1 MKKKIAIIGGGVA
14 GLSTGIYGQRAG
26 YETIIYEKNAVPG
39 GSLSGW
45 YRNGFAID
53 NCLHWLTG
61 TAEGTPTNL
70 LWKELGVL
78 NEESKILER
87 PYLISSETDGVRVTL
102 WRDVE
107 RTRKE
112 MLEISPEDATEIN
125 LFIDCVNVANDITAN
140 LSHIMK
146 IAKTVSEAE
155 TVLSHFDFARRTVLF
170 MGLDIEHWAL
180 KFKSKAIQNLLLDF
194 SAKEYES
201 YWLIVVYSFFA
212 SGNADILEGGSIKI
226 ADSLVNTYLEEG
238 GRIETNMPVK
248 QISIKKRRLPKIEK
262 KAKIKTKYAEKIIFA
277 NDEEAEADYIVC
289 ACDIKYVFSKLIKKK
304 RHKTKIMRYVFE
316 HEKEFPMYSA
326 FQVAFGVDG
335 LFEEIDDSLGFEC
348 APIEVGMQRIER
360 IYLKNYRMYGDYI
373 APEGKTVVQCMIIQY
388 VKDFK
393 FWKKLYKSD
402 EARYREVKMNTSNA
416 ILTQIIRKY
425 PQYEG
430 KIEILDTWTPYS
442 YAKRNNDTNGAYMRF
457 ITTAFSRKANIS
469 SEVKGIDN
477 VFLASHY
484 LKYPGGLPM
493 AAFCGKSV
501 VELIQEKEKPLIPF
515 VGDIVGKV
523 TGAVEKITDKEA

>member
-14 GLSTGIYGQRAG
+14 GLSAGIYAERAG
-26 YETIIYEKNAVPG
+26 YETTIYEKNSVLG

-45 YRNGFAID
+45 YRNGFGID

-61 TAEGTPTNL
+61 TADGTPTNL
-70 LWKELGVL
+70 LWKDLGVL
-78 NEESKILER
+78 NEESKIVER
-87 PYLISSETDGVRVTL
+87 PYLISSETDGVKVTL

-112 MLEISPEDATEIN
+112 LIEISPEDAIEIN
-125 LFIDCVNVANDITAN
+125 LFLDCVNVASDITAN
-140 LSHIMK
+140 LSNIMK

-155 TVLSHFDFARRTVLF
+155 TVLSHFDFARRAVMF
-170 MGLDIEHWAL
+170 MGLDIEHWAM

-226 ADSLVNTYLEEG
+226 ADNLVRTYLREG
-238 GRIETNMPVK
+238 GRIESNMPVK
-248 QISIKKRRLPKIEK
+248 QIVVRRRRIPKIEK
-262 KAKIKTKYAEKIIFA
+262 KAKIKTKYAEKIVFA
-277 NDEEAEADYIVC
+277 NGEEISADYIIC
-289 ACDIKYVFSKLIKKK
+289 ACDIKYVFSKLIKRKK
-304 RHKTKIMRYVFE
+304 HKSKIIKYIFE
-316 HEKEFPMYSA
+316 HEKEFPVYSA

-348 APIEVGMQRIER
+348 APIEVGMQRINR
-360 IYLKNYRMYGDYI
+360 LYLKNYRAYGDYI

-388 VKDFK
+388 EKDFK
-393 FWKKLYKSD
+393 FWKKLNKSD
-402 EARYREVKMNTSNA
+402 ETRYRQVKINTANA
-416 ILTQIIRKY
+416 ILTEILKKY

-430 KIEILDTWTPYS
+430 KIEIIDTWTPYT
-442 YAKRNNDTNGAYMRF
+442 YARRNNDTNGAYMRF

-469 SEVKGIDN
+469 CEVKGIDN
-477 VFLASHY
+477 VFLASHI

-493 AAFCGKSV
+493 AALSGKSAI
-501 VELIQEKEKPLIPF
+501 ETIKDKEKPLIPF
-515 VGDIVGKV
+515 VGEIAG
-523 TGAVEKITDKEA
+523 KITAVTEKKNDKEA